1 MCSSSY
7 FNLTSMI
14 HICPLPPYFML
25 LRLSFDMS
33 YILYHRVFCMLFIIK
48 EPECFMPVDKFAFPI
63 HSRTKED
70 AFHFIDRENKVQF
83 PILSECT
90 V

>member
-1 MCSSSY
+1 
-7 FNLTSMI
+7 
-14 HICPLPPYFML
+14 
-25 LRLSFDMS
+25 
-33 YILYHRVFCMLFIIK
+33 MLFIIK